1 MSRTRPT
8 ALLAVAVVVATCIG
22 PAAADRAVAQRS
34 ALPPAPGLQAAAQQ
48 LLERPDAAARHAWR
62 ASLLSRLAAEQAAS
76 SSTTGTGGGPRDYAR
91 VSGAGDLDG
100 DGRDDL
106 LVAHDS
112 GTTVRSGKD
121 GRVLLRRARG
131 TLSPVRDAGVVRLLA
146 VEVEYVDVDR
156 GFSIDVRLEGLDGRG
171 RTRWQHLASG
181 TYTFTGA
188 GPLGVTRVQ
197 SLPLMASDGMLDS
210 DGRPALL
217 LGGLT
222 GTVAVMGS
230 LTLEPAL
237 LSLSDGELQVLPEVQ
252 GMGRYTPWVTPQT
265 TSHQPQG
272 CYTTSAP
279 LGPLT
284 RVGLLCDATQ
294 AWTAD
299 VPLRGAYV
307 EEAGDFDGDAAS
319 DVLVTT
325 WGFDRP
331 QAREVARGTR
341 VLSFAD
347 GTTVGSGPL
356 DTLTPLLE
364 DVSGDGRPDLMEV
377 LLGEVDVQLRAVT
390 LAGEEIWSRQVALDD
405 SGWMSAY
412 SGYDLTG
419 DGLADGLVIGTPDTG
434 LERTTVVDGR
444 TGKAYTRAGVNELL
458 VPGLRRAGA
467 DLAVLGADRGRAR
480 ATVLS
485 GDSGSP
491 LLDVRIP
498 GAPGLVSSG
507 GAGTADLDRDGRRD
521 LVVASRTDDVRV
533 TTAFSSA
540 GRVLWQVR
548 EQAPPRR
555 KDVAVLVV
563 EASSPTARL

>member
-8 ALLAVAVVVATCIG
+8 ALLALAVVVATCIG
-22 PAAADRAVAQRS
+22 PAAADRTVSDRAV
-34 ALPPAPGLQAAAQQ
+34 LPPALALQAAAQQ

-62 ASLLSRLAAEQAAS
+62 ANLLSAVAAEESAS
-76 SSTTGTGGGPRDYAR
+76 SSTSGTSTGPRDYAR
-91 VSGAGDLDG
+91 VTGAGDLDG

-106 LVAHDS
+106 LVAHDT
-112 GTTVRSGKD
+112 GTTVRSGTD
-121 GRVLLRRARG
+121 GRVLLRRDRG
-131 TLSPVRDAGVVRLLA
+131 TLSPVRGAGDVRLLA
-146 VEVEYVDVDR
+146 VEVEYVEVDR
-156 GFSIDVRLEGLDGRG
+156 GFAIDVHLEGLDGKG
-171 RTRWQHLASG
+171 RTRWQHLATG

-197 SLPLMASDGMLDS
+197 SLPLMAADGMLDS

-230 LTLEPAL
+230 LTLEPGL
-237 LSLSDGELQVLPEVQ
+237 LSLADGEMQALPEVQ
-252 GMGRYTPWVTPQT
+252 GTGRSTPWVTPQT

-294 AWTAD
+294 AWSVD

-307 EEAGDFDGDAAS
+307 EEAGDFDGDQAS

-325 WGFDRP
+325 WGFERP
-331 QAREVARGTR
+331 QPREVARGTR

-347 GTTVGSGPL
+347 GSTVGSGPL

-364 DVSGDGRPDLMEV
+364 DVGGDGQPDLMEV
-377 LLGEVDVQLRAVT
+377 LLGDVDVELRAVT
-390 LAGEEIWSRQVALDD
+390 VAGEEIWARQVALDEA
-405 SGWMSAY
+405 GWTSVH

-419 DGLADGLVIGTPDTG
+419 DGLADGLVIGMPDSG
-434 LERTTVVDGR
+434 PGRTTVVDGR
-444 TGKAYTRAGVNELL
+444 TGKALTRSGVNELL
-458 VPGLRRAGA
+458 LPGLRRRGG
-467 DLAVLGADRGRAR
+467 DLVVLGADRGRAR

-485 GDSGSP
+485 GDRGSR
-491 LLDVRIP
+491 LLDVRVP

-533 TTAFSSA
+533 TTAFSAA

-548 EQAPPRR
+548 EKAKPIRR
-555 KDVAVLVV
+555 DVGMVFV
-563 EASSPTARL
+563 EAG